1 MKVIIKQMIDGWF
14 GLGEDSK
21 LHKKKNMTIKMKS
34 EPLKS
39 SQGGLDHPI
48 TNKKVKERDY
58 KKKGTRGSS
67 WIG

>member
-1 MKVIIKQMIDGWF
+1 MG
-14 GLGEDSK
+14 GLAENSK
-21 LHKKKNMTIKMKS
+21 LSKKKNMTIKLKS

-48 TNKKVKERDY
+48 TDRKVKERDY
-58 KKKGTRGSS
+58 KKKGTRGTS